1 MSEVEVE
8 EHFKRLTNNKYVE
21 GVLIVNGDGQ
31 TIKSNLDPTLNKK
44 YSDLITKL
52 IEQATFCV
60 KEMDET
66 NDLSFLRVRTKK
78 HEIMIVPE
86 NLKPLSN
93 MSSLYGDL
101 PPPTHSSPGGAT
113 STSKP
118 TKSALPANLSVLN
131 QQQTNTTTFSTSVS
145 AHNNTSPTQALASSI
160 DNRLSIA
167 TNSTTSPPKQ
177 NTFSEDVNDFKS
189 VLNVQRNQR
198 GFDKKKQLN
207 KGGKKQAQLSL
218 EDDYDPTR
226 PNDYEDYKEMEK
238 RRRDDEIYR
247 RQEERKR
254 QRSMSPERDRR
265 SPRRYF
271 PPPLLYEDS
280 PPSEAENTPPVS
292 HTPPVARSP
301 PAKIDLDMTG
311 EEAFL
316 RRARLSN
323 RTIEETSKSP
333 EQKSTSGGSGEDFA
347 HRMMAKY
354 GWQEGQGLGKNEQG
368 ISEPLSVQK
377 TDIRSG
383 IIVNNNPPTK
393 SDSKENEIAA
403 NNLPNT
409 ELPSKVGPGEV
420 DDTLQE
426 ETADE
431 CNEKYGTVE
440 RCLIYEVPHR
450 KLPDDE
456 AVRIFVKFEDIVA
469 AIRAKKDLNGRFFGG
484 RQVSAQFF
492 DEQRFDRLDL
502 APSQAELQRSKQK
515 ENFK

>member
-1 MSEVEVE
+1 MPKIQAGWTPGTLRFMPTIQRKPVTQS
-8 EHFKRLTNNKYVE
+8 KPRLTSRV
-21 GVLIVNGDGQ
+21 
-31 TIKSNLDPTLNKK
+31 TI
-44 YSDLITKL
+44 
-52 IEQATFCV
+52 
-60 KEMDET
+60 
-66 NDLSFLRVRTKK
+66 
-78 HEIMIVPE
+78 
-86 NLKPLSN
+86 
-93 MSSLYGDL
+93 
-101 PPPTHSSPGGAT
+101 SSPPVPAT
-113 STSKP
+113 ATTNPSVSNPTTSSSSATVTATINSTNV
-118 TKSALPANLSVLN
+118 TANLSPSN
-131 QQQTNTTTFSTSVS
+131 QQQTNTTTISTSS
-145 AHNNTSPTQALASSI
+145 STYSNTSPTQALASSI
-160 DNRLSIA
+160 DNRLSIT

-177 NTFSEDVNDFKS
+177 NIFSEDVNDFKS
-189 VLNVQRNQR
+189 VLNTQRNQR
-198 GFDKKKQLN
+198 GFDKKKQVN

-226 PNDYEDYKEMEK
+226 PNDYEEYKEIEK

-280 PPSEAENTPPVS
+280 PQSETENTPPVS
-292 HTPPVARSP
+292 HTPVSRSP

-333 EQKSTSGGSGEDFA
+333 EQKSTSGEDFA

-368 ISEPLSVQK
+368 ISEPLAVQK

-383 IIVNNNPPTK
+383 IIINNNPPVK
-393 SDSKENEIAA
+393 SDSKESENPA
-403 NNLPNT
+403 NHLPNT
-409 ELPSKVGPGEV
+409 ELPSKVILLTNMVGPGEV

-515 ENFK
+515 ENSK

>member
-1 MSEVEVE
+1 
-8 EHFKRLTNNKYVE
+8 
-21 GVLIVNGDGQ
+21 
-31 TIKSNLDPTLNKK
+31 
-44 YSDLITKL
+44 
-52 IEQATFCV
+52 
-60 KEMDET
+60 
-66 NDLSFLRVRTKK
+66 
-78 HEIMIVPE
+78 
-86 NLKPLSN
+86 

-101 PPPTHSSPGGAT
+101 PPPTHSSPGGGTGEKEETTKQQSTNNATTTTTSTTTSSTSVSEITSAT

-118 TKSALPANLSVLN
+118 TKSALPAGWTPGTLRFMPTIQRKPVTQSKPRLTSRVTISSPPVPAITTTNPSVSTTSSSSATALTTATINSTTSNVTANLS
-131 QQQTNTTTFSTSVS
+131 
-145 AHNNTSPTQALASSI
+145 ALASSI

-409 ELPSKVGPGEV
+409 ELPSKVILLTNMVGPGEV